1 MAAPPSG
8 DLGRSRAI
16 RGDLGRSRAISLSQV
31 VDDEEFVRAV
41 TVCALEAESPG
52 CEVVTAE
59 NGEQGIAVY
68 LERRHEEPPQFD
80 LILMDIQM
88 PVLTGDLVILSPH
101 HPPPPAHPHPNHH
114 QNNHLPP
121 TNPNQPRPPRPH
133 HRRSSSCA
141 PSSGSTAG
149 RRPASS
155 RARQTQPTRTR
166 TTTAA
171 AAWTAASQSAATSR
185 NRRHSPEPCDRPLLL
200 LPAPRVQQLHGPAA
214 NHARPTRRLSGA
226 RRALDQ
232 AAAARCVCQG
242 RPLARPLAGTL

>member
-16 RGDLGRSRAISLSQV
+16 WGDLGRSRAISLSQV

-114 QNNHLPP
+114 HHQPP
-121 TNPNQPRPPRPH
+121 TTHQPEPTPPPPQAVKQLRTLERQHGWPQTCILARSANTADADQDYYRRCGMDGCIPKCGNVAKQAAFARTLRPPPSPAPRSTRAAAPWSSRQPR
-133 HRRSSSCA
+133 
-141 PSSGSTAG
+141 
-149 RRPASS
+149 
-155 RARQTQPTRTR
+155 
-166 TTTAA
+166 AA
-171 AAWTAASQSAATSR
+171 AAPFVRCS
-185 NRRHSPEPCDRPLLL
+185 
-200 LPAPRVQQLHGPAA
+200 
-214 NHARPTRRLSGA
+214 TRS
-226 RRALDQ
+226 
-232 AAAARCVCQG
+232 
-242 RPLARPLAGTL
+242 

>member
-16 RGDLGRSRAISLSQV
+16 WGDLGRSRAISLSQV

-114 QNNHLPP
+114 HQQPP
-121 TNPNQPRPPRPH
+121 TTHQ
-133 HRRSSSCA
+133 
-141 PSSGSTAG
+141 
-149 RRPASS
+149 
-155 RARQTQPTRTR
+155 
-166 TTTAA
+166 
-171 AAWTAASQSAATSR
+171 
-185 NRRHSPEPCDRPLLL
+185 PEPTP
-200 LPAPRVQQLHGPAA
+200 PPP
-214 NHARPTRRLSGA
+214 
-226 RRALDQ
+226 
-232 AAAARCVCQG
+232 
-242 RPLARPLAGTL
+242 